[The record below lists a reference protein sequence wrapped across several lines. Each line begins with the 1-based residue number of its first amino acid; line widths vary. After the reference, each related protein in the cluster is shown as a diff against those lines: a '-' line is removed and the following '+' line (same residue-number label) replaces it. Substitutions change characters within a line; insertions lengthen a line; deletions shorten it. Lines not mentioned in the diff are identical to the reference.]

1 MNHATQQSRAPRVAM
16 ASLSPMTAAMSRGF
30 ARDPPPPSL
39 AEPLLPRST
48 PPTGHARRR
57 RDDDDDDDA
66 SSDSNAVARGAALP
80 LTPPRRDA
88 AFGDVAV
95 SAASDAETD
104 DGFVPWADATPF
116 AYVALVLCVALAA
129 ARLGDVRDARS
140 PALLSMALLALAGAM
155 QPLLCA
161 SLTKAR
167 RAGYLDFYLSSRRAF
182 RAPFAIAS
190 VGTATACL
198 ASILLGVFVDP
209 EDGASASTLI
219 RVPDRIAR
227 ALLPGYQ
234 TRAPSPFVVASATAF
249 VAFGFECV
257 ALLIALGVI
266 IARTR
271 RHRRAGTPP
280 DAKSAL
286 NPPNAAG
293 DDDDDDE
300 TGRARGGW
308 SPSFDFKR
316 GVRRG
321 ETTESVSDAQAEL
334 NRYMCDQVSELGR
347 EVLRLRRV
355 VARRETVARGVGHAR
370 AMAAS
375 AATTSQVAA
384 AAAGDA
390 TPAEAVTRAAHAAA
404 LNLVQAELKA
414 TRAGARAPRT
424 RGEPAAGAGFRALG
438 GGDAVETR
446 AGGEGAQGGG
456 GKERGG
462 GGGEGGDIARGG
474 TRTRERGGSG
484 ASCTAAAGGRGS
496 TSLPE
501 QKEDLPGAEAGDG
514 RGREDERRVRDG
526 DLVVR
531 ARGSDRRSGA
541 RGERRESRVDRID

>member
-1 MNHATQQSRAPRVAM
+1 MLNPNEGEKSLRLFRTSGKYLNHATQQSRAPRVAM

-57 RDDDDDDDA
+57 RDDDDDDA

-414 TRAGARAPRT
+414 TRAELARREREASRLRELDFARSEEAT
-424 RGEPAAGAGFRALG
+424 RLRRALEEKERRAEEAKSAGAAEEKEEISREAGPGPASGEAPAPAVPPPLADADPPVSPSKKKTYPEPKRVT
-438 GGDAVETR
+438 DAV
-446 AGGEGAQGGG
+446 AKMNDAFGMG
-456 GKERGG
+456 
-462 GGGEGGDIARGG
+462 I
-474 TRTRERGGSG
+474 
-484 ASCTAAAGGRGS
+484 
-496 TSLPE
+496 
-501 QKEDLPGAEAGDG
+501 
-514 RGREDERRVRDG
+514 
-526 DLVVR
+526 
-531 ARGSDRRSGA
+531 
-541 RGERRESRVDRID
+541 

>member
-57 RDDDDDDDA
+57 RDDDDDDDDA

-234 TRAPSPFVVASATAF
+234 TRAPSPFVVASAAAF
-249 VAFGFECV
+249 VALGLECV

-355 VARRETVARGVGHAR
+355 VARRETGARGVGHAR

-414 TRAGARAPRT
+414 TRAELARREREASRLRELDFARSEEAT
-424 RGEPAAGAGFRALG
+424 RLRRALEEKERRAEEAKSAGAAEEKEEISREAGPGPASGEAPAPAVPPPPADADPPVSPSKKKTYPEPKRVT
-438 GGDAVETR
+438 DAV
-446 AGGEGAQGGG
+446 AKMNDAFGMG
-456 GKERGG
+456 
-462 GGGEGGDIARGG
+462 I
-474 TRTRERGGSG
+474 
-484 ASCTAAAGGRGS
+484 
-496 TSLPE
+496 
-501 QKEDLPGAEAGDG
+501 
-514 RGREDERRVRDG
+514 
-526 DLVVR
+526 
-531 ARGSDRRSGA
+531 
-541 RGERRESRVDRID
+541 

>member
-1 MNHATQQSRAPRVAM
+1 LNHATQQSRAPRVAM

-57 RDDDDDDDA
+57 RDDDDDDA

-384 AAAGDA
+384 AAAAAGDA

-414 TRAGARAPRT
+414 TRAELARREREASRLRELDFARSEEAT
-424 RGEPAAGAGFRALG
+424 RLRRALEEKERRAEEAKSAGAAEEKEEISREAGPGPASGEAPAPAVPPPPADADPPVSPSKKKTYPEPKRVT
-438 GGDAVETR
+438 DAV
-446 AGGEGAQGGG
+446 AKMNDAFGMG
-456 GKERGG
+456 
-462 GGGEGGDIARGG
+462 I
-474 TRTRERGGSG
+474 
-484 ASCTAAAGGRGS
+484 
-496 TSLPE
+496 
-501 QKEDLPGAEAGDG
+501 
-514 RGREDERRVRDG
+514 
-526 DLVVR
+526 
-531 ARGSDRRSGA
+531 
-541 RGERRESRVDRID
+541 